1 MASLSAIKQP
11 TGEPRKLSWAK
22 IVSDVLSPPVVW
34 IALSLIVSW
43 NASATFGEGLY
54 WAFIYSFFVCIMPVA
69 FIVYQLYTGEIG
81 DIHMQYRHERY
92 KPLAITV
99 VSTVVAWAILHALRA
114 PMVVEL
120 LAIMSLVDVAIIS
133 VITLYWQISMHAMAI
148 TGATMAIGIIFNTPL
163 AILTIPLIVLVGA
176 ARLSL
181 DRHTPAQ
188 VFAGAMVG
196 ALAPVFLFLFGSP
209 VLRAILQTI

>member
-1 MASLSAIKQP
+1 
-11 TGEPRKLSWAK
+11 
-22 IVSDVLSPPVVW
+22 
-34 IALSLIVSW
+34 
-43 NASATFGEGLY
+43 
-54 WAFIYSFFVCIMPVA
+54 
-69 FIVYQLYTGEIG
+69 
-81 DIHMQYRHERY
+81 
-92 KPLAITV
+92 
-99 VSTVVAWAILHALRA
+99 
-114 PMVVEL
+114 VVEL
-120 LAIMSLVDVAIIS
+120 LAIMSLVEVAIIS

-148 TGATMAIGIIFNTPL
+148 TGATMAIGIIINTPL